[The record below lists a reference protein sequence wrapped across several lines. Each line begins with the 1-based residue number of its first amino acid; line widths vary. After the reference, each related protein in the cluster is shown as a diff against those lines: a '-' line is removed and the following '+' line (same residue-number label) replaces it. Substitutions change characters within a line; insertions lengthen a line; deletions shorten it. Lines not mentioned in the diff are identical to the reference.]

1 MNAAWEE
8 VLSVSWD
15 RIGKPIANCCSRLFG
30 DLELDRPARF
40 PLDYRGSV
48 LHPVPDAHVA
58 YPQPHEV
65 AAPQLAIDGEIE
77 QSKVASALFKLEP
90 DADCPDLPR
99 SQRTFLINEAALVP
113 GHFGKADERWDRGL
127 RGCLLDPARTLRSR
141 SSADPQRDDLR
152 KAAPTK
158 ESRPP
163 AHPLMSAGPAPLRT
177 FAMLARVPVNAGHQR
192 CTKED
197 AALVESLC

>member
-1 MNAAWEE
+1 VLLIMNAAWEE

-99 SQRTFLINEAALVP
+99 SQRTFLTNEAALVP

-127 RGCLLDPARTLRSR
+127 RGCLLDPARTLRSAGHPLTR
-141 SSADPQRDDLR
+141 NAMIYGRRLQLKKADLR
-152 KAAPTK
+152 LIP
-158 ESRPP
+158 
-163 AHPLMSAGPAPLRT
+163 
-177 FAMLARVPVNAGHQR
+177 
-192 CTKED
+192 
-197 AALVESLC
+197 